1 MKVVRQE
8 ELGQDNSQQFN
19 MMPLVEVTQLPSG
32 FIAYPE
38 GVKISYRPY
47 VFGEIKKFNQSNMSK
62 LNAYELAMQG
72 VVVEGMPKD
81 DITFAD
87 MLYIAL
93 LRKISSLGDTSF
105 SVSFKCGKC
114 GKTNTV
120 SVEHKK
126 VSFVDMEVK
135 KLPIE
140 VTLSNDKLITFGLFT
155 YGNYKELT
163 KLNRMNDD
171 MYAMALTAKNMSAQE
186 AYETMYNAPVEDGAL
201 FDYVDRLQYHNIA
214 PMEFTCKEEGCGH
227 KTRVRLTGGD
237 VLIGPFRKSDEYV
250 KSRVRFGV

>member
-105 SVSFKCGKC
+105 SVSF
-114 GKTNTV
+114 
-120 SVEHKK
+120 
-126 VSFVDMEVK
+126 
-135 KLPIE
+135 
-140 VTLSNDKLITFGLFT
+140 
-155 YGNYKELT
+155 
-163 KLNRMNDD
+163 
-171 MYAMALTAKNMSAQE
+171 
-186 AYETMYNAPVEDGAL
+186 
-201 FDYVDRLQYHNIA
+201 
-214 PMEFTCKEEGCGH
+214 
-227 KTRVRLTGGD
+227 
-237 VLIGPFRKSDEYV
+237 
-250 KSRVRFGV
+250 

>member
-32 FIAYPE
+32 FIAYPD
-38 GVKISYRPY
+38 GAKISYRPY

-62 LNAYELAMQG
+62 LSAYEMAMQG
-72 VVVEGMPKD
+72 VVVEGMQKD

-105 SVSFKCGKC
+105 TVSFKCGKC

-155 YGNYKELT
+155 FGNYKELV
-163 KLNRMNDD
+163 KENRMNDD
-171 MYAMALTAKNMSAQE
+171 LYAMALTAKNMSAKD
-186 AYETMYNAPVEDGAL
+186 AYEAMYNAPVEDGAL
-201 FDYVDRLQYHNIA
+201 FDYVDSLQYHNIA

-237 VLIGPFRKSDEYV
+237 ILIGPFRKSDEYV